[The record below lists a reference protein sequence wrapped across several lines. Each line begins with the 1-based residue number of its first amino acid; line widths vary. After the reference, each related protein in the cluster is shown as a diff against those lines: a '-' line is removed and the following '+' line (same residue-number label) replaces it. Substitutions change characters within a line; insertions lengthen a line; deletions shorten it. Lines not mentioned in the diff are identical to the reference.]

1 MRLRIV
7 TPLAV
12 VIDEGSVLAVRA
24 EDSTGGFGILP
35 GHADFLTSLV
45 ISVVRWTGTDGVRRY
60 CAVRRGLL
68 SVTAGREIAVATR
81 EAIPG
86 DDIANSRRGGPQ
98 PVPRRSRF
106 GADATRREHSP
117 AIERNSPNRESPSA
131 GGLDVAAG
139 KFCMTTPETDSDEQ
153 DPMVQGVR
161 LRKERHGRWL
171 REGEPSVARH
181 LAQIG
186 VLGWIIVVPI
196 LIGIFAGRWLD
207 RTFGSG
213 LFYTAP
219 LLMLGAVLGCWS
231 AWKWMK
237 NG

>member
-24 EDSTGGFGILP
+24 EDATGGFGILP

-86 DDIANSRRGGPQ
+86 DDIATLDET
-98 PVPRRSRF
+98 VLSRF
-106 GADATRREHSP
+106 RADIDLERTQRVESTLLQLN
-117 AIERNSPNRESPSA
+117 AIRQIVS
-131 GGLDVAAG
+131 
-139 KFCMTTPETDSDEQ
+139 
-153 DPMVQGVR
+153 R
-161 LRKERHGRWL
+161 LR
-171 REGEPSVARH
+171 P
-181 LAQIG
+181 
-186 VLGWIIVVPI
+186 
-196 LIGIFAGRWLD
+196 AGR
-207 RTFGSG
+207 
-213 LFYTAP
+213 
-219 LLMLGAVLGCWS
+219 M
-231 AWKWMK
+231 
-237 NG
+237 